1 MFTNFVLKYRRI
13 VIVCVH
19 LFLIVLSNLLAF
31 LLRFEWAVPS
41 AYYYMIGVTLPVV
54 AFIRLGVFYFFDL
67 HSGLWRYAS
76 TRDLVQIIK
85 AVVLSS
91 AVIGLII
98 YPVLDFQFYPR
109 SILVL
114 DAVFVIVLMGGVRL
128 GTRMLREKTRF
139 TIHEKKGVFI
149 YGAGDAGEL
158 LLRDMLKNPD
168 YTLHAAGFIDDDEKK
183 KGLKIH
189 SVPVLGAGKELNNLI
204 EKYAP
209 EEIIIAIPSAK
220 PAQIQKIMNECKKH
234 KVALKTLPSLRD
246 VIKGQISVNQIRDIS
261 IEDLLFRDP
270 VTINPENIRDLVCGK
285 RVLVT
290 GAAGSIGSELCRQI
304 LQHNPRSLILY
315 DRNENGLYF
324 LDHELGEKYSRDFFS
339 VVIGDICDMN
349 RLYMKFKKFKPEIV
363 FHAAAYKHVPLMEDN
378 VIEGVKNNVQ
388 GTWNVMELSDQ
399 CGVETFVQISTDK
412 AVNPT
417 SVMGA
422 SKRIAEMALIHM
434 NTISRTKFIVVRFG
448 NVLGSSGSV
457 VPFFREQIRKGGPV
471 TVTHPD
477 IQRFFM
483 TIPESVQLVLQ
494 AASMGKGGEI
504 FVLDM
509 GEQIKIV
516 DLAKNMITLS
526 GLIPEKDIK
535 IVFSG
540 LRAGEKLYEELF
552 DTDEKILSTSH
563 EKINMALS
571 ATNGIDAEKFFDQL
585 IGLQVLALGGDKDGV
600 LEKMKELIPAYNQT
614 PVDINQII
622 S

>member
-1 MFTNFVLKYRRI
+1 
-13 VIVCVH
+13 
-19 LFLIVLSNLLAF
+19 
-31 LLRFEWAVPS
+31 
-41 AYYYMIGVTLPVV
+41 
-54 AFIRLGVFYFFDL
+54 
-67 HSGLWRYAS
+67 
-76 TRDLVQIIK
+76 
-85 AVVLSS
+85 
-91 AVIGLII
+91 
-98 YPVLDFQFYPR
+98 
-109 SILVL
+109 
-114 DAVFVIVLMGGVRL
+114 
-128 GTRMLREKTRF
+128 
-139 TIHEKKGVFI
+139 
-149 YGAGDAGEL
+149 
-158 LLRDMLKNPD
+158 
-168 YTLHAAGFIDDDEKK
+168 
-183 KGLKIH
+183 
-189 SVPVLGAGKELNNLI
+189 
-204 EKYAP
+204 
-209 EEIIIAIPSAK
+209 
-220 PAQIQKIMNECKKH
+220 
-234 KVALKTLPSLRD
+234 
-246 VIKGQISVNQIRDIS
+246 
-261 IEDLLFRDP
+261 
-270 VTINPENIRDLVCGK
+270 
-285 RVLVT
+285 
-290 GAAGSIGSELCRQI
+290 
-304 LQHNPRSLILY
+304 
-315 DRNENGLYF
+315 
-324 LDHELGEKYSRDFFS
+324 
-339 VVIGDICDMN
+339 
-349 RLYMKFKKFKPEIV
+349 MKFKKYKPEIV

-378 VIEGVKNNVQ
+378 VIEGIKNNVQ

-399 CGVETFVQISTDK
+399 FGVETFVQISTDK

-457 VPFFREQIRKGGPV
+457 VPLFREQIRKGGPV

-540 LRAGEKLYEELF
+540 LRPGEKLYEELF

-571 ATNGIDAEKFFDQL
+571 TTNGIDAEKFFDQL

-600 LEKMKELIPAYNQT
+600 LDKMKELIPAYNQT

-622 S
+622 ST

>member
-67 HSGLWRYAS
+67 HSGLWRYAG

-98 YPVLDFQFYPR
+98 YPVLDFQLYPR

-128 GTRMLREKTRF
+128 GTRILREKSRF

-158 LLRDMLKNPD
+158 LLRDMLKNPG
-168 YTLHAAGFIDDDEKK
+168 YTLHAAGFIDDDKK
-183 KGLKIH
+183 KTGLKIH
-189 SVPVLGAGKELNNLI
+189 SVPVLGTGKELDDLM

-234 KVALKTLPSLRD
+234 KIALKTLPSLRD

-285 RVLVT
+285 RVIVT

-349 RLYMKFKKFKPEIV
+349 RLYMKFKKYKPEIV

-399 CGVETFVQISTDK
+399 FGVETFVQISTDK

-422 SKRIAEMALIHM
+422 SKRIAEMALRHM

-457 VPFFREQIRKGGPV
+457 VPLFREQIRKGGPV

-540 LRAGEKLYEELF
+540 LRPGEKLYEELF
-552 DTDEKILSTSH
+552 DTDEKILPTSH

-571 ATNGIDAEKFFDQL
+571 TTNGIDAEKFFDQL